1 MRLCVRSFTAFAG
14 AFGARLLHP
23 HSRARYHTF
32 VVPRGEEKVLDV
44 LVSGS
49 TGLIGSALVP
59 ALEERGHQVRRLTR
73 SGGASENDVRWDPAA
88 GEIDAVRI
96 EGVDAVVHLA
106 GENIVG
112 RWTDAK
118 KARIRDS
125 RVRGTRLLAETL
137 ARLPAPPGVMVS
149 ASATGYY
156 GDRGNELLSEE
167 SAPGNNVLAEVCQ
180 EWEAAA
186 DPARRAGVRVVHP
199 RFGIVLSTEGGA
211 LATTLPIFKL
221 GGGGKIGSG
230 SQYWSWVAI
239 DDAVGVILH
248 ALTTDSLE
256 GPVNATVSDPPT
268 NAEYTR
274 TLGYVLGRPTIFPL
288 PAPAARIMLGQV
300 ADELLLASQRIEPA
314 RLKETGYS
322 YRYPELEGAL
332 RHLLGR

>member
-1 MRLCVRSFTAFAG
+1 M
-14 AFGARLLHP
+14 
-23 HSRARYHTF
+23 
-32 VVPRGEEKVLDV
+32 DV

-49 TGLIGSALVP
+49 TGLIGSTLVS
-59 ALEERGHQVRRLTR
+59 ALEEGGHRVRRLTR
-73 SGGASENDVRWDPAA
+73 SGGSLEDVVQWDPSA
-88 GEIDAVRI
+88 GEIVAGRI

-137 ARLPAPPGVMVS
+137 ARLPTPPAVMVS

-167 SAPGNNVLAEVCQ
+167 SAPGDNFLAGVGQ

-186 DPARRAGVRVVHP
+186 DPAREAGVRVVHP

-211 LATTLPIFKL
+211 LGTTLPIFKL
-221 GGGGKIGSG
+221 GVGGKIGSG
-230 SQYWSWVAI
+230 RQYWSWIAI
-239 DDAVGVILH
+239 DDVVGAILH
-248 ALTTDSLE
+248 VLTKDSLE
-256 GPVNATVSDPPT
+256 GPVNVTVPDPLT

-274 TLGYVLGRPTIFPL
+274 VLGRVLGRPTVFPL
-288 PAPAARIMLGQV
+288 PAPAARIMLGQL

-332 RHLLGR
+332 RHLLGK

>member
-1 MRLCVRSFTAFAG
+1 M
-14 AFGARLLHP
+14 
-23 HSRARYHTF
+23 
-32 VVPRGEEKVLDV
+32 DV

-49 TGLIGSALVP
+49 TGLIGSALVS
-59 ALEERGHQVRRLTR
+59 ALEESGHRVRRLTR
-73 SGGASENDVRWDPAA
+73 SGGSSEDVVRWDPSA
-88 GEIDAVRI
+88 GEIDAGQI
-96 EGVDAVVHLA
+96 EGVDAIVHLA

-137 ARLPAPPGVMVS
+137 ARLPTPPAVMIS
-149 ASATGYY
+149 ASASGYY

-167 SAPGNNVLAEVCQ
+167 SAPGDNFLAGVGQ

-186 DPARRAGVRVVHP
+186 DPAREAGVRVVHP
-199 RFGIVLSTEGGA
+199 RIGIVLSTEGGA
-211 LATTLPIFKL
+211 LGTTLPIFKL
-221 GGGGKIGSG
+221 GVGGKIGSG
-230 SQYWSWVAI
+230 RQYWSWIAI
-239 DDAVGVILH
+239 DDVVGAILH
-248 ALTTDSLE
+248 ALTEDSLE
-256 GPVNATVSDPPT
+256 GPVNVTVPDPPT

-274 TLGYVLGRPTIFPL
+274 VLGHLLGRPTVFPL
-288 PAPAARIMLGQV
+288 PAPAARIMLGQL

>member
-1 MRLCVRSFTAFAG
+1 M
-14 AFGARLLHP
+14 
-23 HSRARYHTF
+23 
-32 VVPRGEEKVLDV
+32 DV

-49 TGLIGSALVP
+49 TGLIGSAVVS
-59 ALEERGHQVRRLTR
+59 ALKGEGHRVRRLTR
-73 SGGASENDVRWDPAA
+73 SGDASENDVVRWDPSA
-88 GEIDAVRI
+88 GEIDAERI

-118 KARIRDS
+118 KARIRES

-137 ARLPAPPGVMVS
+137 AGLPEPPAVMVS

-156 GDRGNELLSEE
+156 GDRGNELLTEE
-167 SAPGNNVLAEVCQ
+167 SAPGDSFLAGVGQ

-186 DPARRAGVRVVHP
+186 DPAREAGVRVVHP
-199 RFGIVLSTEGGA
+199 RIGIVLSTEGGA

-221 GGGGKIGSG
+221 GAGGKIGSG
-230 SQYWSWVAI
+230 RQYWSWIAI
-239 DDAVGVILH
+239 DDVVGAVLH
-248 ALTTDSLE
+248 ALREDSLE
-256 GPVNATVSDPPT
+256 GPVNVTVPDPPT

-274 TLGYVLGRPTIFPL
+274 TLGRVLGRPTVFPL
-288 PAPAARIMLGQV
+288 PAPVARIVLGQL

-314 RLKETGYS
+314 RLKVTGYS